1 MLKLELCWEY
11 EAAVLLFLEL
21 THSTSHLYSMV
32 MFVNT
37 EYVFILGSKN
47 SARFANIFPER
58 QSPALPEFSELPGL
72 QKVRD
77 FDHVDGQTRTL
88 GEDSLQGTRLYCIS
102 AALLFLALGSE
113 TD

>member
-1 MLKLELCWEY
+1 MCFVLKLELCWEY

-77 FDHVDGQTRTL
+77 FDHAADGE

-102 AALLFLALGSE
+102 AALLFLALGCE